1 MRIGAHHVGQHVRV
15 PAVAL
20 GPGHAVPAP
29 VPGRLQRV
37 HREHRV
43 ARGDQR
49 CHSRTAVGLDPD
61 LHLHITIGRH
71 ELADQLVQLPD
82 PATPSGSRFLTST
95 RPTSS
100 ITSMS

>member
-29 VPGRLQRV
+29 VPG
-37 HREHRV
+37 
-43 ARGDQR
+43 RGDQR